1 MLSFKDVV
9 YIAVCKGV
17 RNTLQML
24 RFQGCDLHIHYRGIS
39 SKDVTCIHEQMG
51 RRRRK
56 EQNKKVTDGSEMMEK
71 KKSQV
76 FLNNDSLVKILWNLQ
91 ELAQRMNCPSKA
103 LIWAGKR
110 TFLEDLREV

>member
-1 MLSFKDVV
+1 MHTQANGEEEDK
-9 YIAVCKGV
+9 
-17 RNTLQML
+17 N
-24 RFQGCDLHIHYRGIS
+24 
-39 SKDVTCIHEQMG
+39 
-51 RRRRK
+51 
-56 EQNKKVTDGSEMMEK
+56 VTDGSEMMQK